1 MSRGLQKTFRAAV
14 AHHQAG
20 RLSQA
25 EALYRR
31 IIAGQPN
38 EAETL
43 RLLGVIAHQRG
54 CQEEAEQWARQAIS
68 ACGRPVAEFCNTL
81 GAVLAA
87 QGKPGE
93 AVRCYQEA
101 VALKQDYPEAHQNL
115 GRTLAALGRMEEA
128 APHFE
133 KALHLRPGDATAHHD
148 MGSVFAHRKMAAEAM
163 ACFEKAVQ
171 LDPRNADAWNNLGN
185 TLHRQGRL
193 AEAIAC
199 FRRALAL
206 QPALAAAHNNLGVML
221 QEQGARGGD
230 PQMAAE
236 AMACFEKAV
245 QLDPRNADAWNN
257 LGNMRRA
264 RGRVAEAIVCVQKAL
279 ALQPGFAAAYSNLGV
294 MLHEQGKVD
303 EAILSLQQALALE
316 PNDAAAWS
324 NLGNC
329 LMEAQRFAE
338 ALSGYDR
345 AIELQPGFL
354 RARWHRSLVLFMTGE
369 IERGWIEYEWGWA
382 DGQRTQPRPFGQPRW
397 DGSPLI
403 GTRLLFWGE
412 QGVGDEII
420 WAGMIPELGDRHIVE
435 CEPRLVP
442 LFARSFPGV
451 EVIPREIPPHPTT
464 ALADLQI
471 PAASAGR
478 WLRASLDRFPR
489 HHGYLRADP
498 ERVAHWRQWLD
509 TLGPGLAIGICWRS
523 GVTAGL
529 RNLSCTNLQQ
539 WGSVLSVPGVHFIN
553 LQYDECR
560 AELDQARAHFGVRI
574 HEFSGIDLRQDLDD
588 VAALTTALDL
598 VVSTTTAVADMA
610 GALGRPVWVLMLTS
624 AGHGFTMGQHYVPWF
639 PSMRLYERTW
649 NEPWEPVLK
658 RLSQDLADL
667 ASREAAVPDTA
678 PTLWPLLPSG
688 R

>member
-101 VALKQDYPEAHQNL
+101 VALKQDYSEAHQNL

-148 MGSVFAHRKMAAEAM
+148 MGSVFAHRK
-163 ACFEKAVQ
+163 
-171 LDPRNADAWNNLGN
+171 
-185 TLHRQGRL
+185 
-193 AEAIAC
+193 
-199 FRRALAL
+199 
-206 QPALAAAHNNLGVML
+206 
-221 QEQGARGGD
+221 
-230 PQMAAE
+230 MAAE

-498 ERVAHWRQWLD
+498 ERVAHWRQRLD